1 MDPILSSI
9 IFAFGAC
16 IGSFLNV
23 CIYRLPLKISVV
35 TPPSS
40 CPVCKT
46 KIRYYDNI
54 PILGYLFLRGKC
66 RTCETRISAK
76 YPAVEFLTGMMA
88 VASFFS
94 FGLTFHALAYFIFI
108 SSLIVITFID
118 IDYRIIPNVITLP
131 GIPIAILTASFV
143 LPEMTLLKSIA
154 GLLAGGGSL
163 YLVAF
168 TYGLITGK
176 EGMGFGDIKLLAMI
190 GALTGI
196 EGVILT
202 VLLSSISGTL
212 AGICTMIVQK
222 RKDLKLAIPFGPFLS
237 LGSIIYVFFGE
248 QIINWY
254 FRAMS

>member
-1 MDPILSSI
+1 MDPILSLI

>member
-1 MDPILSSI
+1 MDPILSLI

-66 RTCETRISAK
+66 RTCETPISAK
-76 YPAVEFLTGMMA
+76 YPTVEFLTGMMA